1 LGFEGKGLTVL
12 DDASLVGFDISLNAN
27 QIENISNRFKKFSK
41 FVKHKFVGELNPN

>member
-1 LGFEGKGLTVL
+1 VL
-12 DDASLVGFDISLNAN
+12 DDVSLVGFDISLNAN